1 MLAISFVVFHALCF
15 SGALFSASGAGGQE
29 RRVSMRLHRRD
40 ALLAA
45 GEMQPKSK

>member
-1 MLAISFVVFHALCF
+1 METIKAS
-15 SGALFSASGAGGQE
+15 STKQQDGTSGAGGQE

-40 ALLAA
+40 TLLAAA